1 MIQNIK
7 RPTLIIDPE
16 KVKRNISLM
25 AQKASRHGVKLSPH
39 FKTHQ
44 SIEIGKWFK
53 KEGIDSATVSSV
65 SMAKYFIDHG
75 WKDITVV
82 FPLNVNEIEV
92 VNELAAK
99 SRFTVLI
106 DSLDTI
112 EIISDKLDCPL
123 LVLLEIDSGY
133 HRTGI
138 DATDFEQIKGIL
150 DAIDQN
156 ENLFFSGFYNHSG
169 DTYRAESKEEIEEIH
184 ERTLDVLYRLRRKF
198 SPEHPDLILS
208 LGDTPSC
215 SITENFEEIDVIR
228 PGNFVFFDLMQ
239 CRLGSCS
246 IDDVGIALAC
256 PVVYK
261 SRERLEITIYGGG
274 VHLSKE
280 GLKGDVYNLFGELV
294 EFEDSGWSRPI
305 NNCYLKLISQEHGV
319 LKVDESTFDKLSIG
333 DIVGILPV
341 HSCMT
346 ADLMGEYL
354 TLDGQVVDHMSAP
367 KFRD

>member
-1 MIQNIK
+1 
-7 RPTLIIDPE
+7 
-16 KVKRNISLM
+16 M

-39 FKTHQ
+39 YKTHQ
-44 SIEIGKWFK
+44 SLEIGKWFK

-75 WKDITVV
+75 WDDVTVV
-82 FPLNVNEIEV
+82 FPLNINEIGD

-112 EIISDKLDCPL
+112 EAISDKVNYPV

-138 DATDFEQIKGIL
+138 DATDFEQIKVIL
-150 DAIDQN
+150 HAIDQN
-156 ENLFFSGFYNHSG
+156 EHLFFSGFYNHSG
-169 DTYRAESKEEIEEIH
+169 DTYNAKSKGEIEEIH
-184 ERTLDVLYRLRRKF
+184 ERTLDALHRLRHKF
-198 SPEHPDLILS
+198 SSEHPDLILS

-239 CRLGSCS
+239 YQLGSCS
-246 IDDVGIALAC
+246 IEDVAIVLAS

-261 SRERLEITIYGGG
+261 SRERLEVTIYGGG

-280 GLKGDVYNLFGELV
+280 ILKGDDYNLFGRLV
-294 EFEDSGWSRPI
+294 EFESNGWSTPI
-305 NNCYLKLISQEHGV
+305 EKCFLKSISQEHGV

-354 TLDGQVVDHMSAP
+354 TLDGQVIDHMSGP